1 MEYTLEQ
8 IDVVSL
14 GKVLG
19 VIGLLWGVIIAISW
33 IAVAA
38 LGGPF
43 PGAAELVLSVFGS
56 FLSGIIAGGVTAILY
71 NAAASLIGGLELELN
86 D

>member
-1 MEYTLEQ
+1 MEYTLDQ
-8 IDVVSL
+8 IDVLSL
-14 GKVLG
+14 AKVAG

-33 IAVAA
+33 VGAAA

-43 PGAAELVLSVFGS
+43 PGAGELAISVFGS
-56 FLSGIIAGGVTAILY
+56 VLSGAIAGGITAILY
-71 NAAASLIGGLELELN
+71 NVAASLLGGLKLELN

>member
-8 IDVVSL
+8 IDVLSL
-14 GKVLG
+14 AKVVG

-33 IAVAA
+33 VVAAA

-43 PGAAELVLSVFGS
+43 PGASELVFSVFGS
-56 FLSGIIAGGVTAILY
+56 LLSGVIVGAVTAILY
-71 NAAASLIGGLELELN
+71 NAAASLIGGLKLEF
-86 D
+86 DD